1 MSNQLSNAGTSG
13 LLGMLNVAPVAPGQ
27 PASGVGDSALPFGS
41 VMQAQTAGAYPSQV
55 DANGQP
61 LPQTGEGLPPS
72 GEMLAQMQ
80 ARLAAEGRAP
90 ELSELTGEPP
100 NRDLLGPVLGEA
112 ESLHEGVVIKDQWL
126 GLTPHNS
133 EFDVQAPEVVALM
146 QDIMTEQSA
155 QLTPEILQTRSDAL
169 IESGTGNTPVD
180 VSIVSLEAAA
190 NNMAANAGTE
200 AAVNNMAA
208 NAGTEAAV
216 NNMAA
221 NAGTE
226 AAVNNMA
233 ANAGTEAAVN
243 NMAANAGTE
252 VAVNNMAANAG
263 TEVALNNMAANAG
276 TDAVVN
282 EEVANR
288 ALSSTSDV
296 VTSLSGKGPETQN
309 VEGLV
314 GQSTLSVSALSETV
328 IDRQNTST
336 ETQSSS
342 FSVLSEAVAGASSQS
357 QTPEHAQ
364 HPSME
369 SPNVVPVALV
379 ATEQMPRSTTVSKS
393 STVGDNGPASP
404 SMMNADNKGLTG
416 TGATVTQLVS
426 PTINAAGV
434 SGSPPPAASV
444 DGAAMTGDMRLTSGE
459 SADLLRAER
468 ASGEGTQ
475 GGGDKADSGLRA
487 DGRGF
492 SSLLGVATQT
502 TSTADQAAKMTP
514 SQTAFTLAGQG
525 QMGSAPWR
533 NALSERI
540 MVMTAQ
546 NNQVAEIQLDPPELG
561 SLKVRL
567 QVGQD
572 QVSVSF
578 VSPHASVRDAVEQ
591 SMPRL
596 REMME
601 QQGLNLGESSVNDQS
616 SGSGEEGRQERFASG
631 NGDDMS
637 AGSEEQVSVASDG
650 EGISLVD
657 YYA

>member
-1 MSNQLSNAGTSG
+1 MSNQLSNAGSSG

-27 PASGVGDSALPFGS
+27 STSGVGGSALPFGS
-41 VMQAQTAGAYPSQV
+41 VMQAQTAGVYPSQV

-80 ARLAAEGRAP
+80 TRLDAEDRAP
-90 ELSELTGEPP
+90 ELSELTSESSHG
-100 NRDLLGPVLGEA
+100 DLLGPMLGEA

-190 NNMAANAGTE
+190 NTLAADTE
-200 AAVNNMAA
+200 AAVNEGA
-208 NAGTEAAV
+208 
-216 NNMAA
+216 
-221 NAGTE
+221 
-226 AAVNNMA
+226 
-233 ANAGTEAAVN
+233 
-243 NMAANAGTE
+243 
-252 VAVNNMAANAG
+252 
-263 TEVALNNMAANAG
+263 
-276 TDAVVN
+276 
-282 EEVANR
+282 ANR
-288 ALSSTSDV
+288 ALSSSPEA
-296 VTSLSGKGPETQN
+296 VTSLSGMGPETQG
-309 VEGLV
+309 VEGHV
-314 GQSTLSVSALSETV
+314 GQPAMSVSALSETT
-328 IDRQNTST
+328 IDRTDTGT
-336 ETQSSS
+336 ETQPSS
-342 FSVLSEAVAGASSQS
+342 FSVLSGAVPGLSSQS
-357 QTPEHAQ
+357 QTPEQVVQ
-364 HPSME
+364 HSSME
-369 SPNVVPVALV
+369 SPNVVPVAPV

>member
-1 MSNQLSNAGTSG
+1 MSNQLSNAGSSG

-27 PASGVGDSALPFGS
+27 STAGVGGSALPFGS
-41 VMQAQTAGAYPSQV
+41 VMQAQTAGVYPSQV

-80 ARLAAEGRAP
+80 ARLDAEGRAP
-90 ELSELTGEPP
+90 ELSELISESP
-100 NRDLLGPVLGEA
+100 NGDLLGPMLGEA

-133 EFDVQAPEVVALM
+133 EFDVEAPEVVALM
-146 QDIMTEQSA
+146 QDIMAEQSA
-155 QLTPEILQTRSDAL
+155 QIRPEILQTRPDAL
-169 IESGTGNTPVD
+169 IEGDMRNTPVD
-180 VSIVSLEAAA
+180 VSIESLEAAA
-190 NNMAANAGTE
+190 STVTANAGTE
-200 AAVNNMAA
+200 TVV
-208 NAGTEAAV
+208 TEGA
-216 NNMAA
+216 
-221 NAGTE
+221 
-226 AAVNNMA
+226 
-233 ANAGTEAAVN
+233 
-243 NMAANAGTE
+243 
-252 VAVNNMAANAG
+252 
-263 TEVALNNMAANAG
+263 
-276 TDAVVN
+276 
-282 EEVANR
+282 ANR
-288 ALSSTSDV
+288 ALSSTSEV
-296 VTSLSGKGPETQN
+296 VTSLSGMGPETQG
-309 VEGLV
+309 VEGRV
-314 GQSTLSVSALSETV
+314 GQPVLSVSALSETV
-328 IDRQNTST
+328 VDRKDT
-336 ETQSSS
+336 ETQSSG
-342 FSVLSEAVAGASSQS
+342 FSVLSDAVPSVSSQL
-357 QTPEHAQ
+357 QTSEQVVQ
-364 HPSME
+364 HSSME
-369 SPNVVPVALV
+369 SPNVVPVAPV
-379 ATEQMPRSTTVSKS
+379 STEQMPRSTTVSKP
-393 STVGDNGPASP
+393 STAGDNRPASP
-404 SMMNADNKGLTG
+404 SMMNADNKGSTG

-426 PTINAAGV
+426 PTINAVGV
-434 SGSPPPAASV
+434 SGPASPGTSV

-468 ASGEGTQ
+468 ASGEGSQ
-475 GGGDKADSGLRA
+475 GVGEKADSGLRA

-492 SSLLGVATQT
+492 SSILGATAQT
-502 TSTADQAAKMTP
+502 ASTADQAAKMTP

-637 AGSEEQVSVASDG
+637 AGSEEQVSVAADG

>member
-1 MSNQLSNAGTSG
+1 MSNQLSNAGSSG

-27 PASGVGDSALPFGS
+27 STSGVGGSALPFGS
-41 VMQAQTAGAYPSQV
+41 VMQAQTAGVYPSQV

-80 ARLAAEGRAP
+80 ARLDAEDRAP
-90 ELSELTGEPP
+90 ELSELTSESSHG
-100 NRDLLGPVLGEA
+100 DLLGPMLGEA

-155 QLTPEILQTRSDAL
+155 PLRPEILQTRPDAL
-169 IESGTGNTPVD
+169 IEGDTGNAPVD
-180 VSIVSLEAAA
+180 VSILSLEAAE
-190 NNMAANAGTE
+190 NTMAANAGT
-200 AAVNNMAA
+200 
-208 NAGTEAAV
+208 G
-216 NNMAA
+216 
-221 NAGTE
+221 
-226 AAVNNMA
+226 
-233 ANAGTEAAVN
+233 
-243 NMAANAGTE
+243 
-252 VAVNNMAANAG
+252 
-263 TEVALNNMAANAG
+263 
-276 TDAVVN
+276 AVVN
-282 EEVANR
+282 EEGANR

-296 VTSLSGKGPETQN
+296 VTSLAGKGPETQN

-328 IDRQNTST
+328 TSRQDAST
-336 ETQSSS
+336 ETQSSN
-342 FSVLSEAVAGASSQS
+342 FSVLSETVPGVSSQS
-357 QTPEHAQ
+357 QTPEHAL

-369 SPNVVPVALV
+369 SPNVVPVAPV
-379 ATEQMPRSTTVSKS
+379 ATEQMLRSTTVSKS
-393 STVGDNGPASP
+393 STAGDNRAASP
-404 SMMNADNKGLTG
+404 TMMNADNKGSPG
-416 TGATVTQLVS
+416 AGATVTQLVS
-426 PTINAAGV
+426 PTINATGV

-468 ASGEGTQ
+468 ATGEGTQ

>member
-190 NNMAANAGTE
+190 
-200 AAVNNMAA
+200 
-208 NAGTEAAV
+208 

-637 AGSEEQVSVASDG
+637 AGSEEQVSVAADG

>member
-1 MSNQLSNAGTSG
+1 MSNQLSNAGSSG

-27 PASGVGDSALPFGS
+27 STSGVGGSALPFGS
-41 VMQAQTAGAYPSQV
+41 VMQAQTAGVYPSQV

-80 ARLAAEGRAP
+80 ARLDAEDRAP
-90 ELSELTGEPP
+90 ELSELTSESSHG
-100 NRDLLGPVLGEA
+100 DLLGPMLGEA

-155 QLTPEILQTRSDAL
+155 LLRPEILQTRPDAL
-169 IESGTGNTPVD
+169 IEGDTGNAPVY
-180 VSIVSLEAAA
+180 VSILSLEAAE
-190 NNMAANAGTE
+190 NTMAANAGT
-200 AAVNNMAA
+200 
-208 NAGTEAAV
+208 G
-216 NNMAA
+216 
-221 NAGTE
+221 
-226 AAVNNMA
+226 
-233 ANAGTEAAVN
+233 
-243 NMAANAGTE
+243 
-252 VAVNNMAANAG
+252 
-263 TEVALNNMAANAG
+263 
-276 TDAVVN
+276 AVVN
-282 EEVANR
+282 EEGANR

-296 VTSLSGKGPETQN
+296 VTSLAGKGPETQN

-328 IDRQNTST
+328 TSRQDAST
-336 ETQSSS
+336 ETQSSN
-342 FSVLSEAVAGASSQS
+342 FSVLSETVPGVSSQS
-357 QTPEHAQ
+357 QTPEHAL

-369 SPNVVPVALV
+369 SPNVVPVAPV
-379 ATEQMPRSTTVSKS
+379 ATEQMLRSTTVSKS
-393 STVGDNGPASP
+393 STAGDNRAASP
-404 SMMNADNKGLTG
+404 TMMNADNKGSPG
-416 TGATVTQLVS
+416 AGATVTQLVS
-426 PTINAAGV
+426 PTINATGV

-468 ASGEGTQ
+468 ATGEGTQ

>member
-190 NNMAANAGTE
+190 NTLAADTE
-200 AAVNNMAA
+200 AAVNEGA
-208 NAGTEAAV
+208 
-216 NNMAA
+216 
-221 NAGTE
+221 
-226 AAVNNMA
+226 
-233 ANAGTEAAVN
+233 
-243 NMAANAGTE
+243 
-252 VAVNNMAANAG
+252 
-263 TEVALNNMAANAG
+263 
-276 TDAVVN
+276 
-282 EEVANR
+282 ANR
-288 ALSSTSDV
+288 ALSSSPEA
-296 VTSLSGKGPETQN
+296 VTSLSGMGPETQG
-309 VEGLV
+309 VEGHV
-314 GQSTLSVSALSETV
+314 GQPAMSVSALSETT
-328 IDRQNTST
+328 IDRTDTGT
-336 ETQSSS
+336 ETQPSS
-342 FSVLSEAVAGASSQS
+342 FSVLSGAVPGLSSQS
-357 QTPEHAQ
+357 QTPEQVVQ
-364 HPSME
+364 HSSME
-369 SPNVVPVALV
+369 SPNVVPVAPV

-434 SGSPPPAASV
+434 SGPASPAASV

-468 ASGEGTQ
+468 ATGEGTQ

-492 SSLLGVATQT
+492 SSLLSVATQT

>member
-1 MSNQLSNAGTSG
+1 MSNQLSNAGSSG

-27 PASGVGDSALPFGS
+27 STSGVGGSALPFGS
-41 VMQAQTAGAYPSQV
+41 VMQAQTAGVYPSQV

-80 ARLAAEGRAP
+80 ARLDAEDRAP
-90 ELSELTGEPP
+90 ELSELTSESSHG
-100 NRDLLGPVLGEA
+100 DLLGPMLGEA

-155 QLTPEILQTRSDAL
+155 PLRPEILQTRPDAL
-169 IESGTGNTPVD
+169 IEGDTGNAPVD
-180 VSIVSLEAAA
+180 VSILSLEAAE
-190 NNMAANAGTE
+190 NTMAANAGT
-200 AAVNNMAA
+200 
-208 NAGTEAAV
+208 G
-216 NNMAA
+216 
-221 NAGTE
+221 
-226 AAVNNMA
+226 
-233 ANAGTEAAVN
+233 
-243 NMAANAGTE
+243 
-252 VAVNNMAANAG
+252 
-263 TEVALNNMAANAG
+263 
-276 TDAVVN
+276 AVVN
-282 EEVANR
+282 EEGANR

-296 VTSLSGKGPETQN
+296 VTSLAGKGPETQN

-328 IDRQNTST
+328 TSRQDAST
-336 ETQSSS
+336 ETQSSN
-342 FSVLSEAVAGASSQS
+342 FSVLSETVPGVSSQS
-357 QTPEHAQ
+357 QTPEHAL

-369 SPNVVPVALV
+369 SPNVVPVAPV
-379 ATEQMPRSTTVSKS
+379 ATEQMLRSTTVSKS
-393 STVGDNGPASP
+393 STAGDNRAASP
-404 SMMNADNKGLTG
+404 TMMNADNKGSPG
-416 TGATVTQLVS
+416 AGATVTQLVS
-426 PTINAAGV
+426 PTINATGV

-492 SSLLGVATQT
+492 SSILGATAQT
-502 TSTADQAAKMTP
+502 TSTADQTAKMTP

-616 SGSGEEGRQERFASG
+616 SGSGDEGRQERFASG

-637 AGSEEQVSVASDG
+637 AGSEEQVSVAADG

>member
-80 ARLAAEGRAP
+80 ARLDAEGRAP
-90 ELSELTGEPP
+90 ELSELISESP
-100 NRDLLGPVLGEA
+100 NGDLLGPMLGEA
-112 ESLHEGVVIKDQWL
+112 ESLHEGVVIKEQWL

-133 EFDVQAPEVVALM
+133 EFDVHAPEVVALM

-155 QLTPEILQTRSDAL
+155 QLTPEILQIRSDAL
-169 IESGTGNTPVD
+169 IEGGTGNASVD
-180 VSIVSLEAAA
+180 ISILSLEAAA

-200 AAVNNMAA
+200 AAVNNMAV
-208 NAGTEAAV
+208 NAGTEAAVNNMAANAGMEVVV

-233 ANAGTEAAVN
+233 ANAGT
-243 NMAANAGTE
+243 
-252 VAVNNMAANAG
+252 
-263 TEVALNNMAANAG
+263 
-276 TDAVVN
+276 DAVVN
-282 EEVANR
+282 EEGANR

-328 IDRQNTST
+328 TSRQDAST
-336 ETQSSS
+336 ETQSSN
-342 FSVLSEAVAGASSQS
+342 FSVLSETVPGVSSQS
-357 QTPEHAQ
+357 QTPEHAL

-369 SPNVVPVALV
+369 SPNVVPVAPV
-379 ATEQMPRSTTVSKS
+379 STEQMPRSTTVSKP
-393 STVGDNGPASP
+393 STAGDNRPASP
-404 SMMNADNKGLTG
+404 SMMNADNKGSTG

-426 PTINAAGV
+426 PTINAVGV
-434 SGSPPPAASV
+434 SGPASPGTSV

-468 ASGEGTQ
+468 ASGEGSQ
-475 GGGDKADSGLRA
+475 GVGEKADSGLRA

-492 SSLLGVATQT
+492 SSILGATAQT
-502 TSTADQAAKMTP
+502 ASTADQAAKMTP

-637 AGSEEQVSVASDG
+637 AGSEEQVSVAADG